1 MEHPIKRLADAIS
14 TSEKKFTEC
23 QKLMAG
29 DESLL
34 TTIYLHELEGM
45 KKAFEIVAGES
56 YFDYFLR
63 TTEETT

>member
-14 TSEKKFTEC
+14 TSEKKFAEC
-23 QKLMAG
+23 QKLM
-29 DESLL
+29 
-34 TTIYLHELEGM
+34 
-45 KKAFEIVAGES
+45 AGES